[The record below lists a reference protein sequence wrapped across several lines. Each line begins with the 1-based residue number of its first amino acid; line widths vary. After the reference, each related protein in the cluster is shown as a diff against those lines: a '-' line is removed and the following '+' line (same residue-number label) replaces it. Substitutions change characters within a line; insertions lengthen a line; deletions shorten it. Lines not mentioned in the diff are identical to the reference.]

1 MSSYGIRIVPG
12 GCAVKLGRYISDRI
26 GKLQVIVN
34 TMFNGIKQFG
44 SQGAALAKLAILQKK
59 IQGNK
64 TVVEEN
70 GIKAVVTG
78 DGKLKELHID
88 GENMNNAVKVI
99 NDAITK
105 AQKYAA
111 EEMKDSM
118 GDLSKVLGN
127 LPKGV

>member
-1 MSSYGIRIVPG
+1 MRSMYVCLSF
-12 GCAVKLGRYISDRI
+12 DRVS
-26 GKLQVIVN
+26 GKIELLKVN
-34 TMFNGIKQFG
+34 LKNKMFNGIKQFG

-64 TVVEEN
+64 TVVEEGN
-70 GIKAVVTG
+70 IKAVVTG

-99 NDAITK
+99 NEAITK

-127 LPKGV
+127 LPKGA

>member
-1 MSSYGIRIVPG
+1 
-12 GCAVKLGRYISDRI
+12 
-26 GKLQVIVN
+26 
-34 TMFNGIKQFG
+34 MFNGIKQFG

-70 GIKAVVTG
+70 GVKAVVTG
-78 DGKLKELHID
+78 DGKLKELHVD

-99 NDAITK
+99 NEAITK